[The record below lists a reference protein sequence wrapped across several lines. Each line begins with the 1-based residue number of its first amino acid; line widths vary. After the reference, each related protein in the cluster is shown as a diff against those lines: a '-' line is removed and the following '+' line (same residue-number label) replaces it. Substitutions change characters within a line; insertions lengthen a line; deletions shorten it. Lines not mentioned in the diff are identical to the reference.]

1 MKSIQSERIVV
12 PGTTRVILCIDRAR
26 IVSMGLG
33 RSGSR
38 ESGREYR
45 MGGIIG

>member
-1 MKSIQSERIVV
+1 MKSVQSE
-12 PGTTRVILCIDRAR
+12 R

-38 ESGREYR
+38 ESGREYK
-45 MGGIIG
+45 MAGVID

>member
-1 MKSIQSERIVV
+1 MKNIQSE
-12 PGTTRVILCIDRAR
+12 R